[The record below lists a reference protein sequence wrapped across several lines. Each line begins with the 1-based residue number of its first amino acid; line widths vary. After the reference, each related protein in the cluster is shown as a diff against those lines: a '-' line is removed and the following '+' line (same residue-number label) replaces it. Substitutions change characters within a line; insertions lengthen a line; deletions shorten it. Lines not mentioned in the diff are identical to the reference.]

1 MKVCRLVAL
10 PLLTTT
16 QATGN
21 NIMNQIP
28 KCTLVPARFFDET
41 APRCFLSE
49 IFELEED
56 AEVEH
61 KDVPQYDAV
70 LVYEKTEARLPALS
84 RVIDNLDGC
93 AEYNKILADWK
104 ENTLSLAIAQGRN
117 LLLANVFPA
126 KDFITAEYHI
136 FNALKSLQLNPEVS
150 TVCFMEKLGEDNEL
164 SLYRYF
170 KSVEYICV

>member
-1 MKVCRLVAL
+1 M
-10 PLLTTT
+10 
-16 QATGN
+16 
-21 NIMNQIP
+21 
-28 KCTLVPARFFDET
+28 VPARFFDET

-70 LVYEKTEARLPALS
+70 LVYEKTEAGLPALS

-104 ENTLSLAIAQGRN
+104 AGTLSLAIAQGRN

-136 FNALKSLQLNPEVS
+136 FNAMKSLQLNPEIS
-150 TVCFMEKLGEDNEL
+150 TVCFMERLGEDNEL

>member
-1 MKVCRLVAL
+1 M
-10 PLLTTT
+10 
-16 QATGN
+16 
-21 NIMNQIP
+21 
-28 KCTLVPARFFDET
+28 VPARFFDET

-49 IFELEED
+49 IFVLDED

-70 LVYEKTEARLPALS
+70 LVYEKTEAGLPALS

-136 FNALKSLQLNPEVS
+136 FNAMKSLQLNPEIS
-150 TVCFMEKLGEDNEL
+150 TVCFMERLGEDNEL

>member
-1 MKVCRLVAL
+1 M
-10 PLLTTT
+10 
-16 QATGN
+16 
-21 NIMNQIP
+21 
-28 KCTLVPARFFDET
+28 VPARFFDET

-49 IFELEED
+49 IFELEEG

-70 LVYEKTEARLPALS
+70 LVYEKTEAGLPALS

-93 AEYNKILADWK
+93 AEYNKILAGWK
-104 ENTLSLAIAQGRN
+104 AGTLSLAIAQGRN

-136 FNALKSLQLNPEVS
+136 FNAMKSLQLNPEIS
-150 TVCFMEKLGEDNEL
+150 TVCFMERLGEDNEL

-170 KSVEYICV
+170 KSVEYICE

>member
-1 MKVCRLVAL
+1 M
-10 PLLTTT
+10 
-16 QATGN
+16 
-21 NIMNQIP
+21 
-28 KCTLVPARFFDET
+28 VPARFFDET

-70 LVYEKTEARLPALS
+70 LVYEKTEAGLPALS

-136 FNALKSLQLNPEVS
+136 FNAMKSLQLNPEIS
-150 TVCFMEKLGEDNEL
+150 TVCFMERLGEDNEL

>member
-1 MKVCRLVAL
+1 M
-10 PLLTTT
+10 
-16 QATGN
+16 
-21 NIMNQIP
+21 
-28 KCTLVPARFFDET
+28 VPARFFDET

-70 LVYEKTEARLPALS
+70 LVYEKTEVGLPALS

-104 ENTLSLAIAQGRN
+104 AGTLSLAIAQGRN

-136 FNALKSLQLNPEVS
+136 FNAMKSLQLNPEIS
-150 TVCFMEKLGEDNEL
+150 TVCFMERLGEDNEL